1 MTPAERIR
9 KASVTIEVDRVRLYA
24 FHGVSTQE
32 QTVGNEFEVSVAVSY
47 PPSVIAAVSDGLD
60 DTISYAEIVDIIK
73 KEMKIPS
80 QLLEH
85 VAGRIAGALLTRWPA
100 IASGYVKVSK
110 IAPPISAQLASASV
124 TIDF

>member
-100 IASGYVKVSK
+100 IASGYVKVTK

>member
-1 MTPAERIR
+1 MTAAERIR

>member
-9 KASVTIEVDRVRLYA
+9 KASVTIEVDRVRFYA

-100 IASGYVKVSK
+100 IASGYVKVTN

-124 TIDF
+124 TVSF

>member
-1 MTPAERIR
+1 MTTAERIR

>member
-32 QTVGNEFEVSVAVSY
+32 QTVGNEFEVSVAVCY
-47 PPSVIAAVSDGLD
+47 PPSVIATVSDGLD

-100 IASGYVKVSK
+100 IASGYVKVTK

>member
-1 MTPAERIR
+1 MTAPERIR
-9 KASVTIEVDRVRLYA
+9 QASVTIEVDRVRLYA
-24 FHGVSTQE
+24 FHGISAQE
-32 QTVGNEFEVSVAVSY
+32 QTVGNEFEVSVAVCY
-47 PPSVIAAVSDGLD
+47 PPAVRAAVSDGLD

-85 VAGRIAGALLTRWPA
+85 VAGRIAEALLTRWPA
-100 IASGYVKVSK
+100 ISSGSVKVTK

-124 TIDF
+124 TVSF

>member
-32 QTVGNEFEVSVAVSY
+32 QTVGNEFEVSVAVCY